1 MISQSQALS
10 WKNFWS
16 LTFPSY
22 NTKYSNHIRSIMIN
36 SALIPHG
43 VLLWWQRKTW
53 KSVAHPS
60 DLFFSNNNGF
70 QVLMCHHAVRKDTR
84 WPATNSSACNELRM
98 RQRDRMQWVTAADTP
113 SCGQKRHTHT
123 RWPATNSSAC
133 NESRL
138 RQRDRVQWITAA
150 DTPSCGQKRHTRW
163 PATNAKCW
171 LAIVRSEKTHTLTCN
186 EFRLV
191 MWPHTLTCN
200 EFRLVMWL
208 RTVRDAPTDFRVEG
222 F

>member
-1 MISQSQALS
+1 MAK
-10 WKNFWS
+10 KNMKKCCPS
-16 LTFPSY
+16 LRPVFFLTTTDS
-22 NTKYSNHIRSIMIN
+22 KCWCAIMRSE
-36 SALIPHG
+36 
-43 VLLWWQRKTW
+43 KT
-53 KSVAHPS
+53 HT
-60 DLFFSNNNGF
+60 
-70 QVLMCHHAVRKDTR
+70 HTR